1 MQTGY
6 KISGKTNRVVAAPS
20 TKKSGCGC
28 GSSNADCNCGVC
40 EGLQS
45 QSYPRYFAGQLLT
58 ETELNGTMAYVKAK
72 NRLHNR
78 YLHGWGVVCGLQV
91 ACHPCDGWVNVR
103 SGYALDPC
111 GNDILVPQDVEVNVL
126 EMIRACRNAKQKR
139 ANCDP
144 IHPNAKADCGDA
156 EEYWCLT
163 LAYDEQECRPVMPLK
178 NSTGKSLCSCGC
190 GGGSKCSCGGSA
202 GANAVTGTRP
212 GACEPTRLCETY
224 TFDVVCSPDQCKAEL
239 PAFPIMPRLEDQP
252 RDGKLALNKLSAPAL
267 ALAVWLAQALKNA
280 DLSDT
285 LFMRVATCLRELSKF
300 LVAQMGLQAT
310 QAMVAVLVDPASA
323 KKNLSSA
330 ITYASLTK
338 MYRAVQNLYAQN
350 PLNVRCAITN
360 MLNYVEQPAPGANEP
375 SDVYIPRAQASAY
388 SLAALILQ
396 YALDCLCQ
404 NLMPPCPENPC
415 DNRLILA
422 CMTIKNDKIVSIC
435 DFGCRRYAG
444 SFPAWE
450 YWLSALPIIPV
461 IREFVKMMCCTDV
474 LTLINP
480 RSHYQRNSIRVMEAR
495 RAEGVDAPEAQPA
508 VFNNRLMEFAQAV
521 DPDGM
526 LRKAV
531 FANNFAEPKK
541 LAQALMSRL
550 GGMSL
555 PNLSATAPVELAAL
569 RQMKTADAKAEL
581 KRRGVDVVAR
591 AVAANAD
598 PSFINMN
605 AELVES
611 GQKVVMFTRG
621 GKTLGFAPYD
631 ADQQLAELRA
641 EIEKLKARN
650 K

>member
-6 KISGKTNRVVAAPS
+6 KISGKTNRVVAATS
-20 TKKSGCGC
+20 TKTAKKAGCGC
-28 GSSNADCNCGVC
+28 GSGRDDCNCGVC

-91 ACHPCDGWVNVR
+91 ACHPCEGWVNVR

-144 IHPNAKADCGDA
+144 IHPNAKADCGDG

-178 NSTGKSLCSCGC
+178 NSSGKSSCGC
-190 GGGSKCSCGGSA
+190 GGGSKCTCGGASA
-202 GANAVTGTRP
+202 NTQAVTGARP
-212 GACEPTRLCETY
+212 GVCEPTRLCETY

-239 PAFPIMPRLEDQP
+239 PAFPIIPRLQDQP
-252 RDGKLALNKLSAPAL
+252 MDGKLALNKLSAPAL
-267 ALAVWLAQALKNA
+267 ALAVWLGQALKNA

-285 LFMRVATCLRELSKF
+285 LFMRVATCLRELSAF
-300 LVAQMGLQAT
+300 LVAQMGAQAT
-310 QAMVAVLVDPASA
+310 QAMVTVLVDPASA
-323 KKNLSSA
+323 KTNLTPA
-330 ITYASLTK
+330 VTYASLTK
-338 MYRAVQNLYAQN
+338 LYRAVQNLYAQN
-350 PLNVRCAITN
+350 PLNVRCSITN
-360 MLNYVEQPAPGANEP
+360 LLNYVEQPVPGVNELHEAY
-375 SDVYIPRAQASAY
+375 VPRAQASAY

-422 CMTIKNDKIVSIC
+422 CMTIKNDRIVSIC

-450 YWLSALPIIPV
+450 YWLSALPILPV

-474 LTLINP
+474 LTLLNP
-480 RSHYQRNSIRVMEAR
+480 RAKYQAGARVMEAR
-495 RAEGVDAPEAQPA
+495 RAGDAPEPQPA
-508 VFNNRLMEFAQAV
+508 LFNNRLLEFVQAV
-521 DPDGM
+521 DADGAW
-526 LRKAV
+526 RKAI

-541 LAQALMSRL
+541 LAQALMARL
-550 GGMSL
+550 GGMTL
-555 PNLSATAPVELAAL
+555 PNLSAAVPVSLSAL
-569 RQMKTADAKAEL
+569 HQMKTADAKAEL
-581 KRRGVDVVAR
+581 KRSGVEVVAR

-598 PSFINMN
+598 LSAINMS
-605 AELVES
+605 AEMAER

-631 ADQQLAELRA
+631 AEQQLAELR
-641 EIEKLKARN
+641 EEMQKLKA
-650 K
+650 KIK